1 MREYRLSTLSGAS
14 CESLAS
20 LVTELSP
27 HESLASL
34 VTELSQFTGDD
45 RARLRDSPGAWGSD
59 AVGDGGAGAGAAVAG
74 AAKRSVSP
82 LRIASPR
89 GKGEASRVAIVEV
102 EASEG
107 NPWSPSKRWTACA
120 DIFSSSFSGDS
131 KDGFGRTASYG
142 VRRLAHDMWGKVCP
156 CLSVA
161 PVLLPL
167 RLACGERS

>member
-1 MREYRLSTLSGAS
+1 MRCRVHIQAVREYRLSTLSGAS

-20 LVTELSP
+20 LVTELS
-27 HESLASL
+27 
-34 VTELSQFTGDD
+34 QFAGDD
-45 RARLRDSPGAWGSD
+45 LARLRDSPGAWNSN
-59 AVGDGGAGAGAAVAG
+59 AVGDGGAGAGAGAGLAG

-89 GKGEASRVAIVEV
+89 GKANQARVAIVEA